1 VEHGGLPG
9 VFLQPIA
16 KPMEQVLRDYHELLC
31 GPVRAC
37 CLRACCLLLACSLL
51 AACCLLRQTRPDQT
65 RPHQTTPDHT
75 RPDNIRAHQ
84 TRLLLL
90 LTWQTPS
97 CDTCSWCICL
107 SMPIHNNDPQAP
119 SDHYPANWPPLLRKG
134 EGAERKKK
142 EAALTIKS
150 ARKYGV
156 E

>member
-1 VEHGGLPG
+1 MEHGGLPG

-37 CLRACCLLLACSLL
+37 CLRARCLRARCLLLA
-51 AACCLLRQTRPDQT
+51 APDQARPGRT
-65 RPHQTTPDHT
+65 RSDH
-75 RPDNIRAHQ
+75 IRAHQ

-90 LTWQTPS
+90 TAWP
-97 CDTCSWCICL
+97 CL
-107 SMPIHNNDPQAP
+107 FLGCVIDNYPQAP